1 MRICVIGVG
10 PICTHA
16 TQLRIACAGNNDAVA
31 LAERCDSLGE
41 INVRGGWGNLGE
53 QDNEAGVVQAL
64 IDRVDHQL
72 PVKGKQGRLDARKGL
87 RGLANQSSCTLLRK
101 IFVNLTVD
109 DKHMH
114 LIARAIGKNSQKEG
128 SFDLSV

>member
-1 MRICVIGVG
+1 M
-10 PICTHA
+10 A
-16 TQLRIACAGNNDAVA
+16 
-31 LAERCDSLGE
+31 
-41 INVRGGWGNLGE
+41 
-53 QDNEAGVVQAL
+53 QAL

-87 RGLANQSSCTLLRK
+87 RGLANQSSCTLLCK

-114 LIARAIGKNSQKEG
+114 LIARAVSKNSQQKS